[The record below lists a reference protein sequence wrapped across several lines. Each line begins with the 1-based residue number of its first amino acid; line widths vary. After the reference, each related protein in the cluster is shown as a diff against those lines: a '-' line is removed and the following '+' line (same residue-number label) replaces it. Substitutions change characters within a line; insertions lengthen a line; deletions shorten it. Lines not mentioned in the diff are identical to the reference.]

1 MKMSNRTKD
10 IIFFLFWI
18 FVIAF
23 TIFAL
28 GFAVGK
34 SFAEPIKS
42 LTETE
47 QINKFY
53 TEETIKNEM
62 YFLAMWEYT
71 ENMSEQEYYDTFY
84 KNDCAEYEY
93 VMKKEKEEVKK
104 CQKN

>member
-1 MKMSNRTKD
+1 MKTSNRTKD
-10 IIFFLFWI
+10 ITFFCLVI
-18 FVIAF
+18 FVIVF

-34 SFAEPIKS
+34 SFAEPIKMQNKS

-71 ENMSEQEYYDTFY
+71 ENMSEQEYADTFLGGV
-84 KNDCAEYEY
+84 N
-93 VMKKEKEEVKK
+93 VF
-104 CQKN
+104 QN

>member
-18 FVIAF
+18 FVIF
-23 TIFAL
+23 IVIFAL

-34 SFAEPIKS
+34 SFAQEIIVTE
-42 LTETE
+42 LTEQE

-53 TEETIKNEM
+53 TEEAVKSEM

-71 ENMSEQEYYDTFY
+71 ENMSEQEYADTFLGGV
-84 KNDCAEYEY
+84 N
-93 VMKKEKEEVKK
+93 VF
-104 CQKN
+104 QN